1 MFTVRQQNRCL
12 EFQRSKAEALFTP
25 LNLMFSSPSLI
36 LLWDYDDHSPVA
48 EVPFPASPPVSGR
61 TSTPPGLQPGLP
73 FLDELLDVDAEIS
86 IAQKL
91 DIIIQK
97 HKALFKLFKDFM
109 KERRDCDCECKAKR
123 NLGRNQGWENSRK
136 GSSVT
141 SIGGLCANV
150 SANFVPEDVLS
161 LIEAS
166 SKARFTFYH
175 LL

>member
-1 MFTVRQQNRCL
+1 
-12 EFQRSKAEALFTP
+12 
-25 LNLMFSSPSLI
+25 
-36 LLWDYDDHSPVA
+36 
-48 EVPFPASPPVSGR
+48 
-61 TSTPPGLQPGLP
+61 
-73 FLDELLDVDAEIS
+73 
-86 IAQKL
+86 
-91 DIIIQK
+91 
-97 HKALFKLFKDFM
+97 M